1 MDQNP
6 TAGEQ
11 RWDPERY
18 RRWAPY
24 VPELGRGVLDLL
36 DPRPGERV
44 LDLGCGDGE
53 LTEQLA
59 ARGCRVLGV
68 DRSAEFVA
76 AARQRGLS
84 AQEADARHL
93 AGPELAAGSFDA
105 VFSNAV
111 LHWIPEAAAVIAG
124 VRRLLRPGGRFVA
137 EFGGAG
143 NIAAVRDALS
153 TKPCAAAA
161 STRPPAIPGTSPR
174 TASTG
179 ACLEAHGFEVTEH
192 PLVPAP
198 HAGAGLAHRVDA
210 HLRGV
215 VPGPPGPASA
225 AAGRGGGL
233 SRRRSRPAR
242 RRRRVDGRLYAAALS
257 CRPALTGQPRTR
269 LMYSAA
275 PACSQPPTPV
285 STKRTP
291 WSM

>member
-1 MDQNP
+1 MLAREDRGANVDQNA

-93 AGPELAAGSFDA
+93 AGPELAAGCSPRSPA
-105 VFSNAV
+105 PPWHRRRPPRSLV
-111 LHWIPEAAAVIAG
+111 LPHGRRIPAPA
-124 VRRLLRPGGRFVA
+124 
-137 EFGGAG
+137 GGARIRG
-143 NIAAVRDALS
+143 HRDPAVR
-153 TKPCAAAA
+153 AAY
-161 STRPPAIPGTSPR
+161 S
-174 TASTG
+174 
-179 ACLEAHGFEVTEH
+179 
-192 PLVPAP
+192 
-198 HAGAGLAHRVDA
+198 GAGHADRVDA

-215 VPGPPGPASA
+215 IPGPPGPAGA
-225 AAGRGGGL
+225 AAGRGRGV
-233 SRRRSRPAR
+233 SRGCCGAAR
-242 RRRRVDGRLYAAALS
+242 RRRCLDDRLRAAAFS
-257 CRPALTGQPRTR
+257 RRPALTGQPRTR

-275 PACSQPPTPV
+275 PACIQAPTPV

>member
-1 MDQNP
+1 MLACEDRRANVDQNP

-84 AQEADARHL
+84 AREADARHL

-143 NIAAVRDALS
+143 NIAAVRDAFHEALRRRGIDAVARDPWYFP
-153 TKPCAAAA
+153 TDGEY
-161 STRPPAIPGTSPR
+161 RR
-174 TASTG
+174 L
-179 ACLEAHGFEVTEH
+179 LEAHGFEVTGIRLF
-192 PLVPAP
+192 PRPTP
-198 HAGAGLAHRVDA
+198 
-210 HLRGV
+210 
-215 VPGPPGPASA
+215 VPGTLTEWMHTFAAAFLDPLDQHARQQVEEEVSA
-225 AAGRGGGL
+225 AAAPVLRGADGAWTVDYVRL
-233 SRRRSRPAR
+233 RFRAVRR
-242 RRRRVDGRLYAAALS
+242 
-257 CRPALTGQPRTR
+257 
-269 LMYSAA
+269 
-275 PACSQPPTPV
+275 
-285 STKRTP
+285 
-291 WSM
+291 